1 MMKPIFFLMA
11 MGYAFLAMA
20 QDFKL
25 DHTFSGH
32 KEQVSYV
39 TFRSEDNLLISGSV
53 TGEIIVWNAQTG
65 KIKERINEHT
75 DKITHLEF
83 SNNGRLLVSA
93 SYDGTVKVWDI
104 NTMNPTRTFKNPP
117 TEAYDEVEGNEPT
130 FATFAPND
138 KSVYFGGYNLKVLKG
153 NIRTGKM
160 QGIYQHEE
168 NSITC
173 GMISPDKKNLVIG
186 IGGNVL
192 FINLKTNKIVKNLF
206 KSNAYQDAICEMT
219 FVPNSTLLTT
229 WAVSGLVQFWDW
241 KLEKREKT
249 LQATRQEG
257 SSDMAFSGD
266 GQFFVTG
273 NEGSKTKLWNLKTR
287 KVVQF
292 LENHDEPVITFDF
305 SSDGKYIVT
314 GSEDNNISLWSKSEE
329 IVRNVE
335 RTPKQLKKRKVNMQ
349 ELVMVKSP
357 YIELWFWDNKKVDLD
372 TISVNLNGH
381 WVIKKHQLDA
391 VPKKLK
397 VELTSRHNYL
407 IVHAHN
413 EGYIP
418 PNTIAIT
425 IRSGR
430 EERLVTLKSDLN
442 TSAGL
447 KILYNPE

>member
-1 MMKPIFFLMA
+1 MKHILMMMLLTSPYWLLGQSFELNK
-11 MGYAFLAMA
+11 
-20 QDFKL
+20 
-25 DHTFSGH
+25 TFTGH

-75 DKITHLEF
+75 DKVTHLEF
-83 SNNGRLLVSA
+83 SNNGQMLVSA
-93 SYDGTVKVWDI
+93 SYDGTIKIWNI
-104 NTMNPTRTFKNPP
+104 RTMEVIRTFKNPS

-138 KSVYFGGYNLKVLKG
+138 RWVYFGGYNLKVLKG
-153 NIRTGKM
+153 NIKTGKM
-160 QGIYQHEE
+160 VGIYQHDE

-173 GMISPDKKNLVIG
+173 GMISPNKKNLVIG

-206 KSNAYQDAICEMT
+206 KSNAYQDAICEMA

-229 WAVSGLVQFWDW
+229 WAVSGRVQFWDW
-241 KLEKREKT
+241 KLEQREKH

-257 SSDMAFSGD
+257 SSDIAFSGD
-266 GQFFVTG
+266 GQYFVTG
-273 NEGSKTKLWNLKTR
+273 NVGSQTKVWSVKDR
-287 KVVQF
+287 KVIQT
-292 LENHDEPVITFDF
+292 LENHDEPVITFAF

-314 GSEDNNISLWSKSEE
+314 GSEDNNISLWSKKQA

-335 RTPKQLKKRKVNMQ
+335 RIPQRLRKRKVNVQ

-357 YIELWFWDNKKVDLD
+357 YVEFWFWDNKKVDMD
-372 TISVNLNGH
+372 TISVNINGA
-381 WVIKKHQLDA
+381 WVVKEHQLDA
-391 VPKKLK
+391 VPKKVK
-397 VELTSRHNYL
+397 VKLTSRNNYL
-407 IVHAHN
+407 VIHAHN
-413 EGYIP
+413 EGLIP
-418 PNTIAIT
+418 PNTIAVT

-430 EERLVTLKSDLN
+430 EERLVTLKSDLG
-442 TSAGL
+442 TSAGM